1 MDERIKTIADHYG
14 LRHQLKKLIEESGE
28 LIAAVL
34 AYLFLK
40 RTQER
45 KNHLLEEAADV
56 VIVIA
61 QIIYLLKGDDYV
73 DTVINFKLDRT
84 IKRMEAEKWK

>member
-14 LRHQLKKLIEESGE
+14 LRHQLKKLIEESRE
-28 LIAAVL
+28 LIVAVL

-73 DTVINFKLDRT
+73 DKVIDFKLDRT